1 MQTVHAMMRGL
12 IDYAGLF
19 PPAKLEMAPTVRN
32 FASYRADARDEFVSR
47 LVIPV
52 SRLDEFEEHAADLL
66 PRDIGAGGGD
76 DDEDGEILVDPWR
89 ITALTRG
96 ADDAGLVADL
106 DRIERFNEKYSDPDN
121 GLAAIDAIEL
131 KATTAE
137 EIDRAVG
144 SIPSYLTAAFELP
157 WTMPD
162 LRGVITAV
170 SGEGLCAKIRTGGM
184 TPDLFPPPDALA
196 RFIRTCAMAQTPFK
210 ATAGLHHPVRA
221 VFPLT
226 YEPDAERATMHG
238 FLNVFLA
245 ASLVRCRLA
254 DVHDAKRILEE
265 TDPAAFVLT
274 ETEAAW
280 RDLRID
286 NTRLARCRESF
297 CLGYGSCSFTEPLD
311 DLRKLGWL

>member
-210 ATAGLHHPVRA
+210 ATAGLHHPIRHLNQGQGV
-221 VFPLT
+221 
-226 YEPDAERATMHG
+226 TMHG
-238 FLNVFLA
+238 FVNVAMAAAMALA
-245 ASLVRCRLA
+245 LRA
-254 DVHDAKRILEE
+254 DEKTLIEVLDERETRAFGFSDEAIVWRGHRVTLEQIE
-265 TDPAAFVLT
+265 RT
-274 ETEAAW
+274 
-280 RDLRID
+280 
-286 NTRLARCRESF
+286 RESF
-297 CLGYGSCSFTEPLD
+297 FLSIGSCSVDEPLD
-311 DLRKLGWL
+311 DLKSLGLLDVTV